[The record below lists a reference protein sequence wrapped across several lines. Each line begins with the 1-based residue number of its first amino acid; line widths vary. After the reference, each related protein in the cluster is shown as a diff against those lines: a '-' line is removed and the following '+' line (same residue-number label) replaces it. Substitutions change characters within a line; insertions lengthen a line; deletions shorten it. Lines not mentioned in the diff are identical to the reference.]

1 MGANALYDWLLRQDI
16 RWFDPSAWAPATKWK
31 EQVTEASMTPIESWV
46 HDLILSPTETL
57 PLIGANKALWTA
69 KELAVVFYGESES
82 ELSPGKIKA
91 MANALRNAG
100 FAQAHGGALIRRPG
114 GVADRFWV
122 IQRREEIWD
131 LAQCREH
138 LKQVS

>member
-1 MGANALYDWLLRQDI
+1 M
-16 RWFDPSAWAPATKWK
+16 S
-31 EQVTEASMTPIESWV
+31 PIESWV
-46 HDLILSPTETL
+46 HDLFVAPSDTL
-57 PLIGANKALWTA
+57 PLIGANRALWTA
-69 KELAVVFYGESES
+69 KELSVIFYGESES

-100 FAQAHGGALIRRPG
+100 FSQAHGGALIRRPG

-122 IQRREEIWD
+122 IQRREEPWS
-131 LAQCREH
+131 LEACRTH